1 MREVVDEWIGG
12 WKKYDRGSGACNDQ
26 AEGGDA
32 DAVFLLEGGATL
44 QNVIIGKNQAE
55 GVHCKGRKSLSTFP
69 SRAVSLIHFDQ
80 PAP

>member
-1 MREVVDEWIGG
+1 MRKVVDEWTGG

-55 GVHCKGRKSLSTFP
+55 GVHCKGRE
-69 SRAVSLIHFDQ
+69 
-80 PAP
+80 